1 MYNDKDIFNFGSAE
15 TKLKQLQLRLREAE
29 QSRAEM
35 QIEINKLNKELRDQ
49 QGNIP
54 FKLVS
59 KLESNL
65 TELVNEMTA
74 EFNEHEILIKKHK
87 ES

>member
-1 MYNDKDIFNFGSAE
+1 
-15 TKLKQLQLRLREAE
+15 
-29 QSRAEM
+29 M
-35 QIEINKLNKELRDQ
+35 QHEINKLNKELRDQ

-59 KLESNL
+59 KLETNL
-65 TELVNEMTA
+65 SELVGEMTE
-74 EFNEHEILIKKHK
+74 EFNEHEFLIKKHK

>member
-1 MYNDKDIFNFGSAE
+1 
-15 TKLKQLQLRLREAE
+15 LREAE

-35 QIEINKLNKELRDQ
+35 QHEINKLNKELRDQ

-59 KLESNL
+59 KLETNL
-65 TELVNEMTA
+65 TELVSEMTE
-74 EFNEHEILIKKHK
+74 EFNEHEALIKKHK